1 MLEARSLKRTRLRTC
16 ARTRARGL
24 YSGANV
30 NVAYQ
35 YDANGALLKDGL
47 RSYEFDA
54 AEKLGFQ
61 YFYDE
66 EGSLLAEVGTG
77 GANSSGTSLY
87 FYLPTPSGPLP
98 IAAITGGA
106 GYAVHTDHLNTP
118 RRLSNASKQAA
129 WQWAYSAF
137 GDEQPT
143 IGRNRYV
150 DPATT
155 PNAGTTTMADVV
167 FNLRYPGQYFDK
179 ESNLHYNY
187 FRSYDSRTGR
197 YSQSDPIGLD
207 GGWNRFVYADGDGIN
222 SFDPYGLAACQVT
235 FPNMPIDTGLGFSSA
250 NLGGHGGILTYD
262 SKGATQYHEY
272 GRYPASQATGVGLPA
287 DEGNVRRVGMPNLK
301 FDKNGQ
307 PTPESMEAL
316 RKALQG
322 KAGKG
327 TSADLTCDADADEK
341 KIRDYI
347 KRIAEDANRAKYSW
361 KPWSSNQCRDFAN
374 RAFNAG
380 K

>member
-1 MLEARSLKRTRLRTC
+1 MHKHRASTSKFARRRLHAHLGGRLCTRHRP
-16 ARTRARGL
+16 
-24 YSGANV
+24 AN
-30 NVAYQ
+30 
-35 YDANGALLKDGL
+35 ANRVLLKDGL

-77 GANSSGTSLY
+77 GANSTGTSLY

-118 RRLSNASKQAA
+118 RRLSNSAKQAA

-187 FRSYDSRTGR
+187 FRSYDAKTGR

-207 GGWNRFVYADGDGIN
+207 GGWNRFAYAENDPLGFTDPDGLQVRPNPRTGPGAQPLFPRIGPTLPPAN
-222 SFDPYGLAACQVT
+222 PPVGTTRNPIEIRPGTNSPGEFGGVPFSGHSFDRTQGRGIPPSVVT
-235 FPNMPIDTGLGFSSA
+235 NT
-250 NLGGHGGILTYD
+250 ILTGRP
-262 SKGATQYHEY
+262 SPGSRPNTTQYY
-272 GRYPASQATGVGLPA
+272 DPVNNVTVVVNSTT
-287 DEGNVRRVGMPNLK
+287 GNVITIR
-301 FDKNGQ
+301 NG
-307 PTPESMEAL
+307 PPSN
-316 RKALQG
+316 
-322 KAGKG
+322 
-327 TSADLTCDADADEK
+327 TC
-341 KIRDYI
+341 I
-347 KRIAEDANRAKYSW
+347 
-361 KPWSSNQCRDFAN
+361 P
-374 RAFNAG
+374 
-380 K
+380 